1 MRGREGVG
9 RKCSKDEGKA
19 LWATVSFIGV
29 AAAVA
34 RASHF
39 VCCAS
44 TMCRLRQDAT
54 GDGVWG
60 ASTPDS
66 GCCGDRVAAADH
78 RSRGEGMQRGPG
90 QRQGVVQRPALRA

>member
-9 RKCSKDEGKA
+9 RKCSKGEGKA
-19 LWATVSFIGV
+19 LWGRQTVPGLGRSN
-29 AAAVA
+29 
-34 RASHF
+34 F

-44 TMCRLRQDAT
+44 TMCRLRQDAA

-66 GCCGDRVAAADH
+66 GCSGHRVAAADH

-90 QRQGVVQRPALRA
+90 QRQGVVQRPTLRA